1 MNRLLL
7 AGGGTGGHLFPAIAV
22 ARQFRAEEPTG
33 EVLFVGTGRGIEARL
48 LPEQGWPLQMVN
60 ASGFV
65 GKGLFGKLAALGRM
79 TTAVREGMAILKQFR
94 PDVVLGVGGYASAA
108 MVIAAKLKGIPTVLH
123 EQNAIPGLT
132 NRLLGRFAD
141 AVCVTFAATHQAFGH
156 GRVEVT
162 GNPVRPEMAD
172 CGELPAGESQL
183 LVFGGSRGARAI
195 NDAVC
200 AALPLLNADVQIVHQ
215 TGSEDRET
223 VAGIYAAQGRKAA
236 RVEAFIDDMA
246 GAYRQAQLVVC
257 RAGAT
262 TLAELAAVGRPAVL
276 IPYPYAAGDHQTAN
290 ARAMA
295 EAGAAVLLPQ
305 QELNAERLA
314 VLVNDL
320 LADRVRLAA
329 MAKAARGQA
338 KIDAATAIVAICR
351 RLGGGKKVA

>member
-1 MNRLLL
+1 MKRLLL

-22 ARQFRAEEPTG
+22 ARAFRAEQPAG
-33 EVLFVGTGRGIEARL
+33 EVLFVGTERGIEARL
-48 LPEQGWPLQMVN
+48 LPEQGWPLQLVN

-65 GKGLFGKLAALGRM
+65 GKGLIGKVAALGRM
-79 TTAVREGMAILKQFR
+79 TMAVREGLAILGRFK

-108 MVIAAKLKGIPTVLH
+108 MVLAARLKGIPTVLH

-132 NRLLGRFAD
+132 NRLLGRFAGM
-141 AVCVTFAATHQAFGH
+141 VCVTFAATRQAFGH
-156 GRVEVT
+156 DRVEVT
-162 GNPVRPEMAD
+162 GNPVRPEMTE
-172 CGELPAGESQL
+172 CGELPAGDPQL

-200 AALPLLNADVQIVHQ
+200 AALPLLKAEVQIVHQ
-215 TGSEDRET
+215 TGSEDR
-223 VAGIYAAQGRKAA
+223 VQVDAAYKAQGRASA
-236 RVEAFIDDMA
+236 RIEAFIDDMA

-262 TLAELAAVGRPAVL
+262 TLAELAAAGRPAVL
-276 IPYPYAAGDHQTAN
+276 IPYPHAAGDHQTAN

-314 VLVNDL
+314 SLVNEL
-320 LADRVRLAA
+320 LADRSRLTA
-329 MAKAARGQA
+329 MAAAARAQA
-338 KIDAATAIVAICR
+338 KTDAARAIVAICR